1 MDLDRTAPETRIG
14 LFRLTRGSLLAMVC
28 VAAVLLG
35 LTLWTRA
42 GVFVPSYS
50 SGPDFDGYV
59 YGFPFGSIWIPVRS
73 GHPRVDVAPLVAD
86 IALFLILF
94 VVVEVLRRHLGSW
107 QYSLRRLLLAVSLV
121 ALSCSC
127 FRLASVDD
135 IRLAVIP
142 GVLAMGLA
150 LGLVTNRLVAASVGI
165 AFLALASYSFRVYW
179 DGFFS
184 VGEVCLRVRDPSGRA
199 IAGAQLDVYDCRTH
213 LKVSRPPVMER
224 GTLPLLTNANGKVIC
239 HHLDS
244 GFGGVGWYL
253 FWCIPIGF
261 HSPEYEWCVS
271 REGYESVRIPF
282 STVFDPSNKSSSNV
296 TVVVEGQPRE
306 MAVYTLTVTMPRE

>member
-1 MDLDRTAPETRIG
+1 MDHVDRTAPETRIG
-14 LFRLTRGSLLAMVC
+14 SFRLTRGSLLAMMC

-35 LTLWTRA
+35 LTLWTRSEEFA
-42 GVFVPSYS
+42 PSYS
-50 SGPDFDGYV
+50 SAPDFDGYV
-59 YGFPFGSIWIPVRS
+59 YGFPFGSIWIPTRS

-107 QYSLRRLLLAVSLV
+107 QYSLRRLLLAVSFV

-165 AFLALASYSFRVYW
+165 AFLALASYSFQVYW
-179 DGFFS
+179 DGWFP
-184 VGEVCLRVRDPSGRA
+184 GGKVCLRVHDPSGHA
-199 IAGAQLDVYDCRTH
+199 IAGAQLDAYNCRTH
-213 LKVSRPPVMER
+213 LQVPRPPVMEH
-224 GTLPLLTNANGKVIC
+224 GTLLTNVKGEVVC
-239 HHLDS
+239 HHHDYM
-244 GFGGVGWYL
+244 FGGVGWYL
-253 FWCIPIGF
+253 FGCIPIGW

-282 STVFDPSNKSSSNV
+282 STIFDPSNKSSSNV
-296 TVVVEGQPRE
+296 TVVVDGQPRE